1 MDYVML
7 IMSFIIIAGVLLIR
21 IDKRIQKENKRKK
34 QLRPEY
40 KKEKQPIEVKQTIYR
55 KIGEYGELKVDEK
68 LNLLVDDEGLHR
80 YISDLIFIDSDGNSH
95 QIDHI
100 VIRENGIFCIE
111 TKNYGGWIFGN
122 EYQKKWTQTFPYGK
136 KTYFLN
142 PLKQNQSHI
151 NYLSKALDDKYRINS
166 VIVFVQNNID
176 KTRVKNCPNVINLKD
191 LNNYLEIYN
200 DGSTNYSLKD
210 INEIYDLLFDI
221 QSEISNEE
229 HIENVQ
235 KTRMLIEEGRCPRC
249 GGDIVVRIAKRGP
262 NIGQTFYGCSN
273 FPKCWYKKNT
283 K

>member
-1 MDYVML
+1 MDIL
-7 IMSFIIIAGVLLIR
+7 IIFLVVIFVLLIR
-21 IDKRIQKENKRKK
+21 QNKRTTKDNK
-34 QLRPEY
+34 SEKESKSKSTQ
-40 KKEKQPIEVKQTIYR
+40 EKQSKAASKTIYQ
-55 KIGEYGELKVDEK
+55 KIGEYGELKVNEK

-122 EYQKKWTQTFPYGK
+122 EYQKKWTQTFPNRRRF
-136 KTYFLN
+136 YFLN
-142 PLKQNQSHI
+142 PLKQNQSHV
-151 NYLSKALDDKYRINS
+151 NYLSKALDDKYKINS
-166 VIVFVQNNID
+166 IIVFVQNNID
-176 KTRVKNCPNVINLKD
+176 KSRVKNCPNVINLKD

-200 DGSTNYSLKD
+200 DGSTQYSLED

-221 QSEISNEE
+221 QSEITDEE

-235 KTRMLIEEGRCPRC
+235 KIRMLIEEGKCPRC
-249 GGDIVVRIAKRGP
+249 GGEIVERIAKRGP
-262 NIGQTFYGCSN
+262 NAGQKFYGCSN
-273 FPKCWYKKNT
+273 FPKCWYKKNI